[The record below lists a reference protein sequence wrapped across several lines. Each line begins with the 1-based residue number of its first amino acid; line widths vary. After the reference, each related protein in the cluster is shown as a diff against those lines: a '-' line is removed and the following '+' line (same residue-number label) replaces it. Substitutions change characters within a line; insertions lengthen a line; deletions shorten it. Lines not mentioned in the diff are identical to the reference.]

1 MSGWWLQWWIGLFM
15 IVCGFSMGRMGP
27 AFSRSKIGYPLALF
41 GLGLAFFAPEGL
53 VDNEITASETL
64 NHTLYWTIPGIVG
77 CYALFKGAPIYNV
90 TKPVLLFSGWSIVA
104 ISWYIMINY
113 SEPFTHDIT
122 STLVTIIG
130 LLFVFVVHIIAV
142 RFVESRPLSDETVEP
157 LSESEKT
164 YVTTVLSRNLGNR
177 GGQ

>member
-1 MSGWWLQWWIGLFM
+1 M

-27 AFSRSKIGYPLALF
+27 AFSRSKIGYPLA
-41 GLGLAFFAPEGL
+41 FFAPEGL
-53 VDNEITASETL
+53 VGNEITASETL
-64 NHTLYWTIPGIVG
+64 NRTLYWTIPGIVG

-90 TKPVLLFSGWSIVA
+90 TKPVLLFSGWSIVT

-177 GGQ
+177 EGQ